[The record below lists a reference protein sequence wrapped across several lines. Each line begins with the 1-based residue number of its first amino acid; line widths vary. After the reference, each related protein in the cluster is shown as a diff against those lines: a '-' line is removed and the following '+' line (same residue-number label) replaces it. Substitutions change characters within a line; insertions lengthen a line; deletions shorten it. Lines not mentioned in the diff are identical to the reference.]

1 MQYEEFPPVPAL
13 AAIVDRLWT
22 LSGDASSLGA
32 DTQPILP
39 DGRPELILHFGDA
52 FERIHADGRVERQP
66 AVIFAGQLTSQLLLR
81 PTGAIG
87 VLGVRFHP
95 YGATAL
101 LTTPQDALAGL
112 TIGVDEIAPALKI
125 ALDEVRTATTD
136 LTAAVALVQQ
146 LLPRWIDAGR
156 IDARIRTAVEMI
168 SGSLGHMSID
178 EVAANVSVTR
188 RHLERTFLKAVGV
201 TPKRLA
207 RITRFQHALRVLE
220 ESESASPGTRTAVTC
235 GYADQAHFIR
245 DFRDLAGCP
254 PGEHLLRRFE
264 LTGLFYDNGVRLEAT
279 SVR

>member
-1 MQYEEFPPVPAL
+1 MQYVEYAPVPSL
-13 AAIVDRLWT
+13 TGIVACLWT
-22 LSGDASSLGA
+22 LSGDASLLGA

-52 FERIHADGRVERQP
+52 FERVHADGCIERQP
-66 AVIFAGQLTSQLLLR
+66 EVIFAGQLTSQLLLR
-81 PTGAIG
+81 PTGVIG

-101 LTTPQDALAGL
+101 FDLPQQALAGL
-112 TIGVDEIAPALKI
+112 TIGVDEIAPALKR
-125 ALDEVRTATTD
+125 ALDDVRAATRD
-136 LTAAVALVQQ
+136 LTEAVALVQQ
-146 LLPRWIDAGR
+146 MLPRWLAGDR
-156 IDARIRTAVEMI
+156 IDSRVRAAVELI
-168 SGSLGHMSID
+168 TSTLGLMPID
-178 EVAANVSVTR
+178 DVAARVSVTR
-188 RHLERTFLKAVGV
+188 RQLERIFLRTVGV

-220 ESESASPGTRTAVTC
+220 EFESASPGTRAAVTC

-264 LTGLFYDNGVRLEAT
+264 LTGVFTSRAT
-279 SVR
+279 SAS